1 MSTMG
6 TQLRRVALAAILLS
20 LASLTRLA
28 AETLVSTDG
37 NVYEGTID
45 YANEKEVTLK
55 TSEGGFVSAAI
66 ADLDSDS
73 SSTVQRWMEEN
84 PELCDVYS
92 TWDQKPSVVRSRVA
106 VTPPQL
112 NAPGFKGLVSLQVI
126 LDETG
131 KVSHAAV
138 SKSTHDELEDAAV
151 EAMRKWSFKPAQ
163 VAGKNVKARIAI
175 SFKFE
180 A

>member
-1 MSTMG
+1 MG
-6 TQLRRVALAAILLS
+6 TQLRRVAFAAILF
-20 LASLTRLA
+20 SLTSLTQLV

-37 NVYEGTID
+37 TVYEGTID
-45 YANEKEVTLK
+45 YANEKEVTIK
-55 TSEGGFVSAAI
+55 TSDGGFATASI
-66 ADLDSDS
+66 ANLDSES
-73 SSTVQRWMEEN
+73 ASTVQSWMEAN
-84 PELCDVYS
+84 PDLTGVYS
-92 TWDQKPSVVRSRVA
+92 VWDQKPAVVRSRTA

-138 SKSTHDELEDAAV
+138 SKSTHEELEEAAI
-151 EAMRKWSFKPAQ
+151 EAIRRWSFKPAQ